1 MKHQIVRLASC
12 LAVTSLALSTPALA
26 QEIGAQPTFA
36 DISLNAG
43 FMPDPTRIQVTAGGS
58 IDAAHSRGGS
68 CVGKIA
74 RAPDVR
80 VTYEAGSS
88 PLIIKVNSSEDTTL
102 VMNGANGRWYCDD
115 DGAGGVNPR
124 IRLNNP
130 DSGVYEIWVGTY
142 ADEPVSAT
150 VLITELSD

>member
-1 MKHQIVRLASC
+1 MKHQIARFASC
-12 LAVTSLALSTPALA
+12 LAAASLGLSAPAFA

-36 DISLNAG
+36 DISLEAG

-58 IDAAHSRGGS
+58 IDAARSRGGS

-80 VTYEAGSS
+80 LTYEAGSS
-88 PLIIKVNSSEDTTL
+88 PLIIKVGSSEDTTL
-102 VMNGANGRWYCDD
+102 VVNDANGRWYCDD
-115 DGAGGVNPR
+115 DSGGGVNPAM
-124 IRLNNP
+124 RLNNP

-150 VLITELSD
+150 VFITELAN

>member
-12 LAVTSLALSTPALA
+12 LAVASLGLSAPAFA
-26 QEIGAQPTFA
+26 QDIGAQPTFA
-36 DISLNAG
+36 DIRLSAG
-43 FMPDPTRIQVTAGGS
+43 FTPDPTRIQITAGGS
-58 IDAAHSRGGS
+58 IDAARSRGGS

-80 VTYEAGSS
+80 LTYESGSL
-88 PLIIKVNSSEDTTL
+88 PLIIKVGSSEDTTL
-102 VMNGANGRWYCDD
+102 VVNGANGRWYCDD
-115 DGAGGVNPR
+115 DSGGGVNPA

-142 ADEPVSAT
+142 ADEPASAT
-150 VLITELSD
+150 VFITEMAN